1 MNISRQKGMTMWS
14 IVSLVLIGVFFLLL
28 AFKLAP
34 AYIDNLKI
42 GSAIKR
48 VANQPGAGSRSA
60 PQLIERLEKMFDI
73 EYVSSINPRKDIEIL
88 PHGAN
93 AKLIRLEY
101 EVEIPLAGNISAL
114 LVFDH
119 EYETR

>member
-14 IVSLVLIGVFFLLL
+14 IVGLVLIAVFFLLL
-28 AFKLAP
+28 AFKLVP
-34 AYIDNLKI
+34 AYMDDLKI

-48 VANQPGAGSRSA
+48 IANQPGAGARSA

-73 EYVSSINPRKDIEIL
+73 EYITSVKPGKQVEIL
-88 PHGAN
+88 PRGAS

-101 EVEIPLAGNISAL
+101 EIEIPIAGNISAVL
-114 LVFDH
+114 YFDH
-119 EYETR
+119 EYEAR